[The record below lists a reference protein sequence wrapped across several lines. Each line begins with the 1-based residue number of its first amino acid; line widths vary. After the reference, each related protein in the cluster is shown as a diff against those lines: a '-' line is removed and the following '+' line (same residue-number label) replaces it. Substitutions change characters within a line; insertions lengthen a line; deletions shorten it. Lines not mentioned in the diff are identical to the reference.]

1 MRYEVDRAVPLA
13 PIDESVQIPESVKR
27 AAAAAEEIHK
37 QAYQTP
43 DPPAE
48 PLAETPVEPVSA
60 DAETPPPIETP
71 APPPAEPQPSE
82 PPVTTVVTPEQ
93 WEHRYHS
100 MRGRYE
106 QASHTIGSMQEQ
118 MQQLGDELM
127 RTQALMNSRAAP
139 TSPTPQ
145 RLLTDEDEKTYGPEL
160 IDVVKRA
167 AKEAMSPTLAT
178 IEQENKRLQAQ
189 VTQQAK
195 SSMYGT
201 LDDQVPEWREI
212 NRNPR
217 FVQWL
222 RLPDIYS
229 GEVRQQMLNRA
240 FQAAQAPRVAAFFKG
255 FLAEEVATGQMPSTQ
270 TQAAQAP
277 RASPAT
283 TLEAIAAP
291 GRARPATGD
300 TQVPV
305 EKPVFTRQHITD
317 FYNAVRQGR
326 YNGRDADKTRDEA
339 AIFNAQREGRVR

>member
-1 MRYEVDRAVPLA
+1 MAAPLA

-43 DPPAE
+43 DPPVE
-48 PLAETPVEPVSA
+48 PATEPATEAALAPETPT
-60 DAETPPPIETP
+60 ETTASIESTP
-71 APPPAEPQPSE
+71 ATEAATELPPA
-82 PPVTTVVTPEQ
+82 PVTTTVTPEQ

-189 VTQQAK
+189 VSQQAK
-195 SSMYGT
+195 SVMYGT
-201 LDDQVPEWREI
+201 LDDQVPEWREV

-277 RASPAT
+277 RPPAT

-305 EKPVFTRQHITD
+305 DKPIFTRNQIAD
-317 FYNAVRQGR
+317 FYTHVRQGH
-326 YNGRDADKTRDEA
+326 YNGRDADKARDEA